1 MSKSKVTITGLAEI
15 QRNMSKMARQ
25 IQGRTREGMKAAG
38 LAVQANAMDYTPVLT
53 GNLRASFSV
62 RTMGSDMNPV
72 VRVINVAA
80 YSLSVH
86 ELNVPYLQLGMI
98 DTPVLQIITDRARI

>member
-1 MSKSKVTITGLAEI
+1 MSKSKVRITGLDEI
-15 QRNMSKMARQ
+15 QRNMNAMAKG
-25 IQGRTREGMKAAG
+25 IKGRTKDGVLAAG

-62 RTMGSDMNPV
+62 RAVETSQGPAARV
-72 VRVINVAA
+72 VNVAA

-86 ELNVPYLQLGMI
+86 ELNVPYLQLGLI